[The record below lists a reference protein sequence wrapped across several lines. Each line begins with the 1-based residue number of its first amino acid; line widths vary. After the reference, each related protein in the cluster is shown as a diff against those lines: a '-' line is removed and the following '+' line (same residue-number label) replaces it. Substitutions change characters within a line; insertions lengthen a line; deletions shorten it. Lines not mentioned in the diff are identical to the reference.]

1 METKEIPPKRKR
13 GRPPK
18 DKQGYNETREALIQ
32 AGLESLTEKGFVSSS
47 IDEVLK
53 KVSIPKGSYYHYF
66 PSKEEFGKEL
76 LDRYISFFAD
86 KLKRHLGNDALPPL
100 ERLESF
106 VNSASNAVERYDFK
120 RGCLVGNLGQ
130 EMSVIPESFR
140 GRLKDGFK
148 LWQDLV
154 ADCLKEAQ
162 KEGKINAGSDC
173 HTLAEI
179 FWTGWEGAVMRA
191 KIDQSREPLLR
202 FHRFFINSILHNSSP
217 FA

>member
-1 METKEIPPKRKR
+1 MDTNQNTPKRKR

-18 DKQGYNETREALIQ
+18 DKQGYNETREALIL

-76 LDRYISFFAD
+76 MERYISYFAN
-86 KLKRHLGNDALPPL
+86 KLRKHLEDESLSPL

-106 VNSASNAVERYDFK
+106 VCNAARGMERYNFK
-120 RGCLVGNLGQ
+120 RGCLIGNLGQ

-140 GRLKDGFK
+140 DRLKEGFD
-148 LWQDLV
+148 LWQDIVARCLEEAKQNGRIHSG
-154 ADCLKEAQ
+154 ADCRK
-162 KEGKINAGSDC
+162 
-173 HTLAEI
+173 LAEI

-191 KIDQSREPLLR
+191 KIDQSKEPLFQ
-202 FHRFFINSILHNSSP
+202 FHRFFLNCILNNSVP
-217 FA
+217 FT